1 MHLFTLNFTLYS
13 NIVLL
18 ANKRIPL
25 SPKKNF
31 VRNCQ
36 FIVAYI
42 VFVPIIFYLKLNIC
56 NWRYRTRI
64 YTQTFYVK
72 RNYLYIFVR
81 TGPLTGSHQTILRS
95 GTFLIR
101 HRRGNHGET
110 FRLKMAAP
118 VNVKSVKYKV

>member
-25 SPKKNF
+25 SPKKIF

-72 RNYLYIFVR
+72 RIYIFFYR
-81 TGPLTGSHQTILRS
+81 PDLLTGSHQTILRS

-118 VNVKSVKYKV
+118 VDVKSVKHKV